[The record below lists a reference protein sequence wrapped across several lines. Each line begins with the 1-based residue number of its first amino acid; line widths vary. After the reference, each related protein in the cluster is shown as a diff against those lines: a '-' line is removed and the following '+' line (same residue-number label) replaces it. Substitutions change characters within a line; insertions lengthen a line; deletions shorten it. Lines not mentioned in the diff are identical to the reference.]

1 MVVHYTVVGI
11 YAILHS
17 ERKLKTCKKQ
27 TRCRMLRTLQSSPHP
42 VFSRTVCASVATA
55 WCSAAPSGRWSVELP
70 ITINGRV
77 AEFKV

>member
-1 MVVHYTVVGI
+1 
-11 YAILHS
+11 
-17 ERKLKTCKKQ
+17 
-27 TRCRMLRTLQSSPHP
+27 MLRTLQSSPHP

-77 AEFKV
+77 AEFKVWQTYHSSNGANKN